1 MRLTALVAGLV
12 DAVSGDA
19 EIDHATLDIGEVRP
33 GTLFCARR
41 AWWGDTHGQLTEAA
55 ARGASALLVSRREG
69 LPPGVPCAFAEA
81 EDPALGLICDRL
93 LGAPTLGLRVYG
105 VTGTNGKTS
114 VACLLT
120 HVLGAL
126 GERPAL
132 MGTLGYRFEDA
143 RVEASNTTP
152 DALVIQRFAA
162 DAKARGATALVLEVS
177 SHALALRRTAGVAFD
192 SVGFTNLTRDH
203 LDFHGTVEA
212 YAAAKRRL
220 FGEALREAAARGKA
234 PGAAACVD
242 DPVGETML
250 AAALGAKLAVAL
262 DGDPEA
268 GRWVVR
274 AGGPPTLDGTDA
286 VLATPAGEA
295 RVRLPLIGPYNLKN
309 AALAVA
315 MTAATHPG
323 RAADAWSA
331 LADFPGVPGRL
342 ERAAPDVFVDYAHTP
357 DAVERAL
364 AAVRACT
371 DRPLTVVLGCGGDRD
386 PGKRPLMAAAAAA
399 GGDHVVL
406 TADNPRSE
414 DAEAILDAMSAG
426 LPPGASAERV
436 VRRDH
441 AIAAALARGGVT
453 VIAGKGHEAYQE
465 VAGRRFRFDD
475 RVEARRLA
483 RAAAEGV
490 APDDAPLAWSEAD
503 PVAAARARRGGLW
516 IVSAPR
522 LLWPAARAALAPLV
536 GDAVATD
543 PAELAPCHRVLLITD
558 GPADLTWDGAP
569 LDWPAAHAARP
580 APGAPAVPPRP
591 HVPTL
596 GRGGGQVL
604 DTLDGRDTSP
614 APSRPLTT

>member
-1 MRLTALVAGLV
+1 MRFVELVAGLV

-19 EIDHATLDIGEVRP
+19 EVDHATLDVTEVRP

-41 AWWGDTHGQLTEAA
+41 AWWGDTHAQLAEAA

-69 LPPGVPCAFAEA
+69 LPPGLPYAVAEA
-81 EDPALGLICDRL
+81 EDPALGRVCDRL

-120 HVLGAL
+120 HVLATL

-132 MGTLGYRFEDA
+132 MGTLGYRFEDTEI
-143 RVEASNTTP
+143 EASNTTP
-152 DALVIQRFAA
+152 DALVIQRFAS

-177 SHALALRRTAGVAFD
+177 SHALALQRTAGVAFD

-212 YAAAKRRL
+212 YTAAKRRL
-220 FGEALREAAARGKA
+220 FDEALREAAGRGKA

-242 DPVGETML
+242 DPVGPAML
-250 AAALGAKLAVAL
+250 AAAPGPTLAVAAE
-262 DGDPEA
+262 GAPA
-268 GRWVVR
+268 PGRWVVR
-274 AGGPPTLDGTDA
+274 ASGPPTLDGTTA
-286 VLATPAGEA
+286 VLATPHGEA

-315 MTAATHPG
+315 MTAPTHPG
-323 RAADAWSA
+323 RHAEAWAA

-357 DAVERAL
+357 DAVSRAL

-399 GGDHVVL
+399 GADHVVL

-414 DAEAILDAMSAG
+414 HPEAILDAMAAG
-426 LPPGASAERV
+426 LPPGADAERIP
-436 VRRDH
+436 RRDY
-441 AIAAALARGGVT
+441 AIAAALARDGVT

-475 RVEARRLA
+475 RAEARRLA
-483 RAAAEGV
+483 RARAESV

-503 PVAAARARRGGLW
+503 PVAAARARRDGLW
-516 IVSAPR
+516 VIRAPEA
-522 LLWPAARAALAPLV
+522 LWRAARAALTALL
-536 GDAVATD
+536 GEIATD
-543 PAELAPCHRVLLITD
+543 PATLAPRHRALLVPE
-558 GPADLTWDGAP
+558 GPADLRWDGDP
-569 LDWPAAHAARP
+569 LDWAEAYAARP
-580 APGAPAVPPRP
+580 TPGAAAVPPRP

-596 GRGGGQVL
+596 GR
-604 DTLDGRDTSP
+604 
-614 APSRPLTT
+614 